1 MKRRLRKSWELLGM
15 KLNDKRYFFIFDT
28 NILHKSYKSQADF
41 TTFSLNTAFYNC
53 IEMINKLDI
62 YERVEIAIPVVVW
75 NELKKQI
82 IEAHDKQILE
92 YQKWKFPEYHVR
104 CLQGLNY
111 INYIDNQI
119 NEYKK
124 IFQVELIRYWN
135 YLFQIIN
142 VLQE

>member
-1 MKRRLRKSWELLGM
+1 M
-15 KLNDKRYFFIFDT
+15 KLNDKRYFLIFDT